1 MKICLKRALA
11 CLLCVVTVLSLSC
24 VFTACSQDKSPVLL
38 SYENLT
44 VTENQFKFLLSR
56 AKANYE
62 RMGLSEDNYDDLI
75 DLDGTTRGDYI
86 MQQVLHDAKL
96 MIAGAALFEQEGL
109 TLPAETVDA
118 IETEVAEYIEYH
130 GDGSKSAFNNIL
142 SAYSFNVTMLENQY
156 LFEAKYQYVQ
166 DYLYGENGS
175 KLAPSATQEFLN
187 DNAVAFKQLLIRSY
201 KYVYEKDVS
210 GDEIY
215 YLTDAND
222 GQTDNIAY
230 DKIKGSTRI
239 GEDGKVITDK
249 NGDSIYFLENGDIA
263 YDKEKGVRAVMVDAT
278 GNLVTEL
285 CSSEELAENK
295 EIAEKVKSSVEKGDF
310 LAFEQAVKEY
320 TDKNDERFT
329 GDNSYCFL
337 YTTGDNGYDELNDIA
352 DALSAVEVGD
362 VTVVN
367 SEHGYNIVMRYD
379 IPEDATANK
388 DYEEWFTD
396 LNARVV
402 NYLFRKKCADIIE
415 SIQVDEDVFAALPD
429 MKNINAN
436 YNY

>member
-1 MKICLKRALA
+1 MKIFLKRALA

-24 VFTACSQDKSPVLL
+24 MFTACDQDNSAVLL
-38 SYENLT
+38 SYDNLT

-75 DLDGTTRGDYI
+75 DLQGTTRGDYI
-86 MQQVLHDAKL
+86 MQQVLNDAKL
-96 MIAGAALFEQEGL
+96 MVAGAALFDKEGL
-109 TLPAETVDA
+109 TLPAETVSA
-118 IETEVAEYIEYH
+118 IETEIEEYIEYH

-142 SAYSFNVTMLENQY
+142 SAYSFNVSMLENQY

-201 KYVYEKDVS
+201 KYVYEKDIS

-249 NGDSIYFLENGDIA
+249 NGDSVYFLDNGDIA
-263 YDKEKGVRAVMVDAT
+263 YDKEKGVRAITVDAT

-285 CSSEELAENK
+285 CSSEELAENL
-295 EIAEKVKSSVEKGDF
+295 EIAEKIKSLVKKGDF
-310 LAFEQAVKEY
+310 LAFEQNVKEY
-320 TDKNDERFT
+320 TDKNDERFM
-329 GDNSYCFL
+329 GDNDYCFL

-352 DALSAVEVGD
+352 DALAEVEVGD
-362 VTVVN
+362 VVVVN
-367 SEHGYNIVMRYD
+367 SEHGYNVVMRYEM
-379 IPEDATANK
+379 PENATANK

-402 NYLFRKKCADIIE
+402 NYLFRQKCADIIA
-415 SIQVDEDVFAALPD
+415 SVKVDEEVFASLPN
-429 MKNINAN
+429 MKDINSN